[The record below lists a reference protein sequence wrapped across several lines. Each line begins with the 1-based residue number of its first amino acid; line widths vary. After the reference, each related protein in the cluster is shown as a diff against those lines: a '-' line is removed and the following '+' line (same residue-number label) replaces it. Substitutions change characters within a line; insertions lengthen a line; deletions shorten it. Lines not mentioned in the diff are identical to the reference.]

1 MASGTITLASGSQSI
16 TGTFAVIT
24 ALADSDVSIS
34 GSLVGSLRFDMKAG
48 TQFYA
53 LHTDTTNKST
63 YTENAITFVRVNN
76 GYGRVLAQ
84 QVAVD

>member
-1 MASGTITLASGSQSI
+1 MASGTLSLASGSQSL

-34 GSLVGSLRFDMKAG
+34 GSSIGELRFDMKAG

-63 YTENAITFVRVNN
+63 YTENAITYIKVNN

-84 QVAVD
+84 QIAVD

>member
-1 MASGTITLASGSQSI
+1 MASGTISIVSGSQSL

-24 ALADSDVSIS
+24 ALGDSDVSIS

-48 TQFYA
+48 TQFFA

-63 YTENAITFVRVNN
+63 FTENAITLVRVNN
-76 GYGRVLAQ
+76 TNGRVLAQ

>member
-1 MASGTITLASGSQSI
+1 MASGTISIVSGSQSL

-24 ALADSDVSIS
+24 ALGDSDVSIS

-48 TQFYA
+48 TQFFA

-63 YTENAITFVRVNN
+63 FTENAITLVRVNN
-76 GYGRVLAQ
+76 ANGRVLAQ

>member
-1 MASGTITLASGSQSI
+1 MASGTLSLVSGSQSL

-34 GSLVGSLRFDMKAG
+34 GATLGSVRMDMKAG

-63 YTENAITFVRVNN
+63 YSENAITYVKVNN

-84 QVAVD
+84 QVIVD

>member
-1 MASGTITLASGSQSI
+1 MASGTISLVSGSQSV

-24 ALADSDVSIS
+24 ALTDSDVSIS
-34 GSLVGSLRFDMKAG
+34 GSSVGSLRFDMKAG

-63 YTENAITFVRVNN
+63 YTENGVTFIKVNN
-76 GYGRVLAQ
+76 SYGSVLAQ

>member
-1 MASGTITLASGSQSI
+1 MASGTLSLASGSQSL

-34 GSLVGSLRFDMKAG
+34 GSSIGSLRFDMKAG

-63 YTENAITFVRVNN
+63 YTENAITYIKVNN

-84 QVAVD
+84 QIAVD

>member
-1 MASGTITLASGSQSI
+1 MASGTLSLVSGSQSL

-34 GSLVGSLRFDMKAG
+34 GSTLGLVRMDMKAG

-63 YTENAITFVRVNN
+63 YSENAITYVKVNN

-84 QVAVD
+84 QVIVD

>member
-1 MASGTITLASGSQSI
+1 MASGTISIVSGSQSL

-24 ALADSDVSIS
+24 ALGDSDVSIS
-34 GSLVGSLRFDMKAG
+34 GSLIGSLRFDMKAG
-48 TQFYA
+48 TQFVA

-63 YTENAITFVRVNN
+63 FTENAITLIRVNN
-76 GYGRVLAQ
+76 SYGRVLAQ